1 MNWSDGAN
9 FYLLKS
15 VKAYGKDWKLVSS
28 ALSVITHIFLK
39 DDKGQDFSEKNC
51 SIQYKYLIAS
61 ARQAEGQSDYLK
73 ENDLLQ
79 MALLNYGQRRQEQ
92 IKHAREQL
100 LLKLKA
106 RQRDNRKLLANRFSE
121 ITPESLLIYR
131 KRLRAFGLPD
141 VIAESLH
148 LEPLPSNPE
157 EDKETRRNL
166 YYDDLTESGLHQAVL
181 DADSGLWIPISSEE
195 KLRSF
200 FESRSDVSVAD
211 EPDDIKMEV
220 DEKARMEYLSPLP
233 LHRIG
238 SATEIPQ
245 SPMVEATTSTSRR
258 TSNIVLKKPL
268 TLITPAAIITKR
280 SSPSPNLPSTPFNA
294 NEDSEEF
301 HSPIIL
307 RPPQKRSSTIKT
319 EHHTPLR
326 SPVKSRNRAR
336 QSTDAFSGP
345 VTVIPSILSFALVS
359 YFNSRHVFYARCGG
373 SDRVYGNSNAGES
386 CCLILLLP
394 APSPSPLGT
403 QLAPRRRWRRGL
415 LSALSTVCSHRHA
428 HIFLH
433 PVTDEIAPGYSSMI
447 YAPVDLTTLRR
458 RVEASLVPLTTAA
471 PVGPSSGSG
480 IGAATVDSALAAQQV
495 VARIAKQLLRD
506 LLLMFANARMYN
518 NREHSVHRIAGE
530 MCSDVLAE
538 LRPLW
543 ALWADDIP
551 GLPPLPGGP
560 TASSGVSSMLRRR
573 TAVAP
578 LPAPITTPNRASPS
592 STPPAFHQ

>member
-1 MNWSDGAN
+1 YCHGTSFNKTMNWSDGAN

-61 ARQAEGQSDYLK
+61 ARQAEGARQSDYLK

-79 MALLNYGQRRQEQ
+79 IALLNYGQRRQEQ

-141 VIAESLH
+141 MIAESLH

-200 FESRSDVSVAD
+200 FDSRSDVSVAD

-220 DEKARMEYLSPLP
+220 DEKARREYLSPLP

-258 TSNIVLKKPL
+258 ASNIVLKKPL

-280 SSPSPNLPSTPFNA
+280 SSPSPNLPSTPFA
-294 NEDSEEF
+294 ASEDSEEF

-326 SPVKSRNRAR
+326 FPVKSRNRAR
-336 QSTDAFSGP
+336 QSTDAFS
-345 VTVIPSILSFALVS
+345 V
-359 YFNSRHVFYARCGG
+359 
-373 SDRVYGNSNAGES
+373 
-386 CCLILLLP
+386 
-394 APSPSPLGT
+394 PSPSPLGT

-471 PVGPSSGSG
+471 PVGSSSGGG

-495 VARIAKQLLRD
+495 VSRIAKQLLRD

-551 GLPPLPGGP
+551 GLPPLPGSP

-578 LPAPITTPNRASPS
+578 LPASIITPNRASPP
-592 STPPAFHQ
+592 STPPAFHH

>member
-15 VKAYGKDWKLVSS
+15 VKVHGKDWKLVSS
-28 ALSVITHIFLK
+28 ALSVIAHTFLR

-79 MALLNYGQRRQEQ
+79 IALLNYGQRRQEQ

-100 LLKLKA
+100 ILKIKA
-106 RQRDNRKLLANRFSE
+106 RRRDNRKLLANRFSE

-141 VIAESLH
+141 VIGESLH
-148 LEPLPSNPE
+148 LEPLLPNPE
-157 EDKETRRNL
+157 EDRETRRNL
-166 YYDDLTESGLHQAVL
+166 HYDDLAEGGLHQAVL
-181 DADSGLWIPISSEE
+181 DADSGLWIPVSSEE
-195 KLRSF
+195 KLRNFFDPKSDGSF
-200 FESRSDVSVAD
+200 TD
-211 EPDDIKMEV
+211 ELDDIKMEV
-220 DEKARMEYLSPLP
+220 DEKERVEDLSSPPSPHIALT
-233 LHRIG
+233 
-238 SATEIPQ
+238 TEIPQ
-245 SPMVEATTSTSRR
+245 SSMVETISSNTRR
-258 TSNIVLKKPL
+258 ASNIVLKKPL
-268 TLITPAAIITKR
+268 TVVTPATVVTKR
-280 SSPSPNLPSTPFNA
+280 SSLSPNLPSTPFSVA
-294 NEDSEEF
+294 EDSEDF
-301 HSPIIL
+301 HSPISF
-307 RPPQKRSSTIKT
+307 RPPPKRSLSIKT

-326 SPVKSRNRAR
+326 APVRSRNRVR
-336 QSTDAFSGP
+336 QSADVSP
-345 VTVIPSILSFALVS
+345 V
-359 YFNSRHVFYARCGG
+359 
-373 SDRVYGNSNAGES
+373 
-386 CCLILLLP
+386 
-394 APSPSPLGT
+394 PSPSLGS

-415 LSALSTVCSHRHA
+415 LSALTTVCSHRHA

-447 YAPVDLTTLRR
+447 YAPVDLTMLRR
-458 RVEASLVPLTTAA
+458 RVEASLAPLTVAA
-471 PVGPSSGSG
+471 AVGSSSGGGGSTTT
-480 IGAATVDSALAAQQV
+480 AESTPAAQQV
-495 VARIAKQLLRD
+495 VACIAKQLLRD

-543 ALWADDIP
+543 ALWADVIP
-551 GLPPLPGGP
+551 GLPPLPGSP
-560 TASSGVSSMLRRR
+560 TAPSGVSPILRRR

-578 LPAPITTPNRASPS
+578 LPSPITTPNRASPS
-592 STPPAFHQ
+592 STPPAFQQ